1 MIEIALRFGWLA
13 QSIVLVSTVI
23 LVIYIITSENW
34 NTQSNTHHR
43 ETPNEA
49 IKRYILDFNS
59 KKEMDGYFQ
68 FPIMVLNNGKKS
80 IHEKISTFINF
91 EGIAK
96 TGWEYSFVNSMDT
109 VSELNNTAIVRLN
122 FSRLNKSN
130 EKYLRANA
138 DYTLIKENNKWL
150 ISSVIIDSDVPM
162 GV

>member
-1 MIEIALRFGWLA
+1 ME
-13 QSIVLVSTVI
+13 
-23 LVIYIITSENW
+23 
-34 NTQSNTHHR
+34 
-43 ETPNEA
+43 
-49 IKRYILDFNS
+49 
-59 KKEMDGYFQ
+59 KK
-68 FPIMVLNNGKKS
+68 N
-80 IHEKISTFINF
+80 IHEKISTFISF
-91 EGIAK
+91 EGIEK